1 MTTKHTRLAAM
12 FSALLVGCSDRDIP
26 GAEDSAG
33 STAGA
38 TDSST
43 GDDPTTTANPTT
55 ANPTT
60 ETSTTANPTTA
71 TSETTE
77 PPDPSS
83 PGTDP
88 TFDTSENE
96 CVYADHII
104 NLTAEEYEKW
114 LNGEATAGTDTIGET
129 GTASDTD
136 VDTGST
142 TTASD
147 GTAGTTTASD
157 TGGTT
162 SAEEGW
168 SFELCVEIC
177 VALAGAL
184 EWNILTCEQTAV
196 DPEGNVEIKCV
207 EILQHCDGRSHACIT
222 SRGAVADE
230 DPVAAHLAR
239 AAHDE
244 AASVHAF
251 AALHA
256 ELLAFGAPAE
266 LLARIQLA
274 AADEVRHAAAVAAL
288 ASNHGA
294 ACRRPTRTDIPART
308 LHAIAVE
315 NAVEGCVRETW
326 AALLA
331 AHQAT
336 YAADPQIR
344 HVMQVIAADE
354 ARHAELAWA
363 IDAWLRTVLDE
374 ATWATVEAARTAAA
388 ASVIAGVTT
397 TTPAP
402 SLVTTAGLPDR
413 PRATRL
419 VHGLAAALWPAA
431 A

>member
-12 FSALLVGCSDRDIP
+12 FTALLVGCSDRDIP
-26 GAEDSAG
+26 GDEDSAG
-33 STAGA
+33 ATTST

-43 GDDPTTTANPTT
+43 GDDPTTTASPTSAT
-55 ANPTT
+55 SANPT
-60 ETSTTANPTTA
+60 SA

-77 PPDPSS
+77 PPNPSS
-83 PGTDP
+83 SSTDP

-104 NLTAEEYEKW
+104 NLTAEEYAKW
-114 LNGEATAGTDTIGET
+114 LNGEATTGTDTIGET
-129 GTASDTD
+129 GTDTD
-136 VDTGST
+136 DSGTAGSS

-147 GTAGTTTASD
+147 DTAGTTVASD

-177 VALAGAL
+177 VALADAFGPFV
-184 EWNILTCEQTAV
+184 LTCEQTAV

-207 EILQHCDGRSHACIT
+207 EILQQCDGRSHACIT
-222 SRGAVADE
+222 SRGAIIDE

-266 LLARIQLA
+266 LLARIQTA

-294 ACRRPTRTDIPART
+294 VCRRPTLTDIPART

-344 HVMQVIAADE
+344 QVMQTIAADE

-374 ATWATVEAARTAAA
+374 TTWAEVEAARTAAA
-388 ASVIAGVTT
+388 TSMITGVATT
-397 TTPAP
+397 SPAP

-419 VHGLAAALWPAA
+419 IHGLAAALWPAA